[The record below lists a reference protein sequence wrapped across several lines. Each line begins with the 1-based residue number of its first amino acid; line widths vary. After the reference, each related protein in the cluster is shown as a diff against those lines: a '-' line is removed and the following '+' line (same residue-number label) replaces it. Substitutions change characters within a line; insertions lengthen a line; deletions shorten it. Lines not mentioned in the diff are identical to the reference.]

1 MEDYYIF
8 PLIKHNICFSDFF
21 SISNLLVN
29 FFNFLVGVLGN
40 GLVIWITGLKMK
52 KTVKTTWY
60 LSLAVSDF
68 IFCVAYPPFYIIFIV
83 RKECIFGLFMCNF
96 TIALMYIT
104 LYSSVFLLVIIS
116 VDHCLSVVFPVW
128 SQTNRTIDKASIVVI
143 LTWVLSVALST
154 RFNFTGRTQV
164 FIVGFVVPFLI
175 IIFCY
180 FCVTFILRL
189 RTRQMMSVSSKPFRV
204 MIVLIAMFFICWLPL
219 HVFILLDQNDAFKN
233 AFNKTFKPEPYITS
247 GLSVGVILATVHSFL
262 RPVLYVC
269 MGNNVPPTLKRSI
282 IDRIENVLGEEDSH
296 TTSHETSL
304 KLFED
309 DKASGA
315 VEHSVISNA

>member
-1 MEDYYIF
+1 TMSYGYIMLDF
-8 PLIKHNICFSDFF
+8 PLINPNICLTDGFCIFY
-21 SISNLLVN
+21 LVVN
-29 FFNFLVGVLGN
+29 IVTFLVGVFGN
-40 GLVIWITGLKMK
+40 GLVIWIAGLKMK
-52 KTVKTTWY
+52 KTVNTTWY

-68 IFCVAYPPFYIIFIV
+68 IICFVFPPFYIIILF
-83 RKECIFGLFMCNF
+83 KEVCVKGLF
-96 TIALMYIT
+96 I
-104 LYSSVFLLVIIS
+104 SVFLLVIIS